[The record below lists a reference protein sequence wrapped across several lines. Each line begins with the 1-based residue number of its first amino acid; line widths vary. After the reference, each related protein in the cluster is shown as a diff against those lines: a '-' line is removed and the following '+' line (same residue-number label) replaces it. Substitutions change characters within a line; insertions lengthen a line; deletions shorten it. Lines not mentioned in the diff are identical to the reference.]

1 MRAIWKNTVIAQS
14 DDVEEIDGNFYFPLD
29 SIKKNYFI
37 ESSTKSSCPW
47 KGQASYF
54 HILIDG
60 EVNEDSAWYYSGEES
75 KVAILKDRVAFWKG
89 VELKE
94 SSFIGFELL
103 SVLNSFF

>member
-60 EVNEDSAWYYSGEES
+60 EVNEDAAWYYSGEES